1 MFYSYYTRSREECQ
15 MSKVQDLD
23 DMQEF
28 VDDYE
33 NIQSTLESLLDD
45 TNNQNLKNEV
55 NEFINSLKED
65 YKNQNQDFLERISK
79 LENEEDDSLVREYYS
94 MKL

>member
-1 MFYSYYTRSREECQ
+1 
-15 MSKVQDLD
+15 MSKVQELD

-79 LENEEDDSLVREYYS
+79 LKNEEDDSLVREYYS

>member
-1 MFYSYYTRSREECQ
+1 
-15 MSKVQDLD
+15 MSTVQDLD

-79 LENEEDDSLVREYYS
+79 LENEEDASLVREYYS

>member
-1 MFYSYYTRSREECQ
+1 

-33 NIQSTLESLLDD
+33 NIQSTLKSLLDD

-79 LENEEDDSLVREYYS
+79 LKNEEDDSLVREYYS

>member
-1 MFYSYYTRSREECQ
+1 

-79 LENEEDDSLVREYYS
+79 LKNEEDDSLVREYYS

>member
-1 MFYSYYTRSREECQ
+1 
-15 MSKVQDLD
+15 
-23 DMQEF
+23 MQEF

>member
-1 MFYSYYTRSREECQ
+1 

-45 TNNQNLKNEV
+45 TTNQNLKNEV

>member
-1 MFYSYYTRSREECQ
+1 

-65 YKNQNQDFLERISK
+65 YKNQNQDFLERISN

>member
-1 MFYSYYTRSREECQ
+1 

-28 VDDYE
+28 VDDYK

-79 LENEEDDSLVREYYS
+79 LENEEYDSLVREYYS

>member
-1 MFYSYYTRSREECQ
+1 MFYSYYTRFRKECQ

>member
-1 MFYSYYTRSREECQ
+1 

-33 NIQSTLESLLDD
+33 NIQSTLKSLLDD

>member
-1 MFYSYYTRSREECQ
+1 MISTALLTQ
-15 MSKVQDLD
+15 KSKVQDLD

-79 LENEEDDSLVREYYS
+79 LKNEEDDSLVREYYS

>member
-1 MFYSYYTRSREECQ
+1 